1 MRRGE
6 MDVTMEQQ
14 TFLFEL
20 LRIKFGFMACF
31 HYIFVPLTLGLI
43 VCAACMESAH
53 LWTRDAAWRLAS
65 HFWFRLFTLGWL
77 LGLATGYPLRAQ
89 LMEDWGNYFA
99 FIKPVLDR
107 VLPIEAALGPVML
120 AGVSAVALFGPRLP
134 PATRMLIAW
143 GLVLAMFCQSACIL
157 AVNAW
162 MQHPLISNEDG
173 GLVHAPTLRELFS
186 NPMALSKIAHV
197 CSAALVCGS
206 TFICV
211 IAATYLYQRA
221 HLPVAR
227 VSLRLGIPLG
237 ALATV
242 LVMLTG
248 HFSADHV
255 ARFQPMK
262 FAAIEGLWKHEDGPA
277 GLIVFARP
285 QSAAQI
291 NRAEIKIPYAMSVL
305 TGYGLSG
312 SPRGIREEVA
322 EQEGRIR
329 EALST
334 RPLDAPGAPESTALG
349 GYRELYD
356 RELAHAGRTRSQE
369 ELVHRAAL
377 KTVPNVPILFG
388 GFRAMVY
395 IGLCLLALYTAALI
409 LRRRMLADGHRRLLV
424 MVPGILPLPWL
435 ASTSGWIVAEM
446 GRQPWVVYG
455 YLPTLS
461 GAQLPALEHG
471 VFGTLLVT
479 SLYISLSFLFVL
491 LVLRLVRRG
500 PGAPLLS
507 ASWWL
512 RICGPDRVA
521 TA

>member
-1 MRRGE
+1 
-6 MDVTMEQQ
+6 MEQQ
-14 TFLFEL
+14 TFLL
-20 LRIKFGFMACF
+20 DLIRIKFGFMACF

-43 VCAACMESAH
+43 VSAACMESVY
-53 LWTRDAAWRLAS
+53 LWTRAPAWRLAA
-65 HFWFRLFTLGWL
+65 HFWFRLFALGWL
-77 LGLATGYPLRAQ
+77 LGLVTGYPLRAQ
-89 LMEDWGNYFA
+89 LTGDWGNYFA
-99 FIKPVLDR
+99 FVKPVLDR

-120 AGVSAVALFGPRLP
+120 AGVATLALFGPRLY
-134 PATRMLIAW
+134 PATRMLVSWSLA
-143 GLVLAMFCQSACIL
+143 LAMFCQSAAIL

-162 MQHPLISNEDG
+162 MQHPLTRNAAG
-173 GLVHAPTLRELFS
+173 GLVRAPTLGELFS

-197 CSAALVCGS
+197 YSAALVCGA
-206 TFICV
+206 TLICV
-211 IAATYLYQRA
+211 VAAAYLYRRV

-227 VSLRLGIPLG
+227 VSLRLGVPLG
-237 ALATV
+237 LLATV
-242 LVMLTG
+242 LVLVTG

-262 FAAIEGLWKHEDGPA
+262 FAAIEGLWKHEEGPA

-291 NRAEIKIPYAMSVL
+291 NSAEIKIPYAMSLL

-322 EQEGRIR
+322 AQEDKIR
-329 EALST
+329 AAISAWPRAPQSSALS
-334 RPLDAPGAPESTALG
+334 
-349 GYRELYD
+349 GYRELYE
-356 RELAHAGRTRSQE
+356 RELAHAGGVRSQQD
-369 ELVHRAAL
+369 LVHRAAL
-377 KTVPNVPILFG
+377 RTVPNVPILFG
-388 GFRAMVY
+388 GFRVMVY
-395 IGLCLLALYTAALI
+395 IGLCLLAIYTAAVVLHG
-409 LRRRMLADGHRRLLV
+409 RVLAGAHRGLLV
-424 MVPGILPLPWL
+424 LMPGILPLPWL
-435 ASTSGWIVAEM
+435 ASTSGWIVAEV
-446 GRQPWVVYG
+446 GRQPWAVYG

-479 SLYISLSFLFVL
+479 SLYVSLAFLFVL
-491 LVLRLVRRG
+491 LALRLVRRG

>member
-1 MRRGE
+1 MQRGE
-6 MDVTMEQQ
+6 TDVTMEQQ
-14 TFLFEL
+14 TFLL
-20 LRIKFGFMACF
+20 DLIRIKFGFMACF

-43 VCAACMESAH
+43 VSAACMESAY

-77 LGLATGYPLRAQ
+77 LGLVTGYPLRAQ
-89 LMEDWGNYFA
+89 LTGDWGNYFA
-99 FIKPVLDR
+99 FVKPVLDR

-120 AGVSAVALFGPRLP
+120 AGVGTIALFGPRLH

-143 GLVLAMFCQSACIL
+143 SLALVMFCQSAAIL

-162 MQHPLISNEDG
+162 MQHPLIANQA
-173 GLVHAPTLRELFS
+173 GLVRAPTLAELFS

-197 CSAALVCGS
+197 YSAALVCGS
-206 TFICV
+206 TFMCV
-211 IAATYLYQRA
+211 IAAAYLYRRV

-227 VSLRLGIPLG
+227 VSLRLGVPLG
-237 ALATV
+237 ALATILV
-242 LVMLTG
+242 LVTG

-277 GLIVFARP
+277 GLIIFARP
-285 QSAAQI
+285 QSAAQV
-291 NRAEIKIPYAMSVL
+291 NSVEIKIPYAMSVL

-312 SPRGIREEVA
+312 SPRGIREELA
-322 EQEGRIR
+322 EEEGKIR
-329 EALST
+329 EAISAW
-334 RPLDAPGAPESTALG
+334 PLAPASNALG

-356 RELAHAGRTRSQE
+356 RELAHAAGIRSQE
-369 ELVHRAAL
+369 DLVHRAAL
-377 KTVPNVPILFG
+377 RTVPNVPILFG

-395 IGLCLLALYTAALI
+395 IGICLLIIYTAALI
-409 LRRRMLADGHRRLLV
+409 LHERVLAGAHRSLLV
-424 MVPGILPLPWL
+424 LIPGILPLPWL

-461 GAQLPALEHG
+461 GAQLPALEQG

-479 SLYISLSFLFVL
+479 SLYISLAFLFVL
-491 LVLRLVRRG
+491 LALRLVRRG